1 MVPELR
7 VFPSI
12 LSARFE
18 NLGVQVQE
26 AESAGCSGIHV
37 DVMDGQFVP
46 PITFGAPIVRAVRA
60 STSLLIDV
68 HMMAVDPSKHFK
80 ELAQAGANSITVH
93 YEALTDVFEDLKQL
107 ECLGL
112 RKSIAIRPET
122 EVHSLYPFLER
133 LDQVLIM
140 SVEPGYGGQKF
151 IPQTIGKLEV
161 IKREI
166 SQRGLNVEIQ
176 VDGGIN
182 VDTIAGV
189 AEAGTDIAVAGSAL
203 FNDSF
208 RVEEGLKA
216 LTQALE
222 RNRD

>member
-166 SQRGLNVEIQ
+166 SQQGLNVEIQ

-222 RNRD
+222 GNRD

>member
-1 MVPELR
+1 MPELR

-12 LSARFE
+12 LSAKFE
-18 NLGVQVQE
+18 NLGAQVRE

-68 HMMAVDPSKHFK
+68 HMMAVDPNKHFE
-80 ELAQAGANSITVH
+80 ELAQAGADSITVH
-93 YEALTDVFEDLKQL
+93 YEALTDVSEDLKQL

-112 RKSIAIRPET
+112 RKSIAIRPGT

-140 SVEPGYGGQKF
+140 SVEPGYVGQPF
-151 IPQTIGKLEV
+151 IPQTIGKIES
-161 IKREI
+161 IRREI
-166 SQRGLNVEIQ
+166 SQQGLNVQIQ

-189 AEAGTDIAVAGSAL
+189 AEAGTDIAVVGSAL

-208 RVEEGLKA
+208 RVEEGLNA
-216 LTQALE
+216 LRQALE

>member
-1 MVPELR
+1 M
-7 VFPSI
+7 
-12 LSARFE
+12 
-18 NLGVQVQE
+18 
-26 AESAGCSGIHV
+26 
-37 DVMDGQFVP
+37 
-46 PITFGAPIVRAVRA
+46 
-60 STSLLIDV
+60 
-68 HMMAVDPSKHFK
+68 
-80 ELAQAGANSITVH
+80 
-93 YEALTDVFEDLKQL
+93 
-107 ECLGL
+107 
-112 RKSIAIRPET
+112 
-122 EVHSLYPFLER
+122 
-133 LDQVLIM
+133 LIM

-222 RNRD
+222 GNRD

>member
-68 HMMAVDPSKHFK
+68 HMMAVDPNKHFK

-151 IPQTIGKLEV
+151 IPQTIGKIEV

-166 SQRGLNVEIQ
+166 SQQGLNVEIQ

-182 VDTIAGV
+182 IDTIAGV

-208 RVEEGLKA
+208 RIEEGLKA

-222 RNRD
+222 GNRD

>member
-1 MVPELR
+1 M
-7 VFPSI
+7 FPSI

-161 IKREI
+161 VKREI

-222 RNRD
+222 GNRD

>member
-1 MVPELR
+1 MPELR

-12 LSARFE
+12 LSAKFE
-18 NLGVQVQE
+18 KLGTQVQE
-26 AESAGCSGIHV
+26 AEAAGCSGIHV

-68 HMMAVDPSKHFK
+68 HMMVIDPDKHFE
-80 ELAQAGANSITVH
+80 ELAEAGANSITVH
-93 YEALTDVFEDLKQL
+93 YEALTDVFEALEQL
-107 ECLGL
+107 EYLGL
-112 RKSIAIRPET
+112 RKSIAIRPRT
-122 EVHSLYPFLER
+122 EVHSLYPVLER

-151 IPQTIGKLEV
+151 IPQTIGK
-161 IKREI
+161 IKRLGSEI
-166 SQRGLNVEIQ
+166 SKQGVNVEIQ

-182 VDTIAGV
+182 VDTISDV
-189 AEAGTDIAVAGSAL
+189 AKVGIDIAVVGSAL

-208 RVEEGLKA
+208 TVEEGFKSIM
-216 LTQALE
+216 QAAE
-222 RNRD
+222 GIED

>member
-151 IPQTIGKLEV
+151 IPQTIGKIEV

-166 SQRGLNVEIQ
+166 SQQGLNVEIQ

-182 VDTIAGV
+182 IDTIAGV

-208 RVEEGLKA
+208 RIEEGLKA

-222 RNRD
+222 GNRD

>member
-1 MVPELR
+1 MPELR

-12 LSARFE
+12 LSAKFE
-18 NLGVQVQE
+18 KLGTQVQE
-26 AESAGCSGIHV
+26 AEAAGCSGIHV

-68 HMMAVDPSKHFK
+68 HMMAIDPDKHFE
-80 ELAQAGANSITVH
+80 ELAEAGANSITVH
-93 YEALTDVFEDLKQL
+93 YEALTDVFEALEQL
-107 ECLGL
+107 EYLGL
-112 RKSIAIRPET
+112 RKSIAIRPRT
-122 EVHSLYPFLER
+122 EVHSLYPVLER

-151 IPQTIGKLEV
+151 IPQTIGK
-161 IKREI
+161 IKRLGSEI
-166 SQRGLNVEIQ
+166 SKQGLNVEIQ

-182 VDTIAGV
+182 VDTISDV
-189 AEAGTDIAVAGSAL
+189 AKVGIDIAVVGSAL

-208 RVEEGLKA
+208 TVEEGFKSIM
-216 LTQALE
+216 QAAE
-222 RNRD
+222 GIED

>member
-68 HMMAVDPSKHFK
+68 HMMAVDPNKHFK

-222 RNRD
+222 GNRD

>member
-1 MVPELR
+1 MPELR

-12 LSARFE
+12 LSAKFE
-18 NLGVQVQE
+18 KLGTQVQE
-26 AESAGCSGIHV
+26 AEAAGCSGIHV

-68 HMMAVDPSKHFK
+68 HMMAIDPDKHFE
-80 ELAQAGANSITVH
+80 ELAEAGANSITVH
-93 YEALTDVFEDLKQL
+93 YEALTDVFEALEQL
-107 ECLGL
+107 EYLGL
-112 RKSIAIRPET
+112 RKSIAIRPRT
-122 EVHSLYPFLER
+122 EVHSLYPVLER

-151 IPQTIGKLEV
+151 IPQTIGK
-161 IKREI
+161 IKRLGSEI
-166 SQRGLNVEIQ
+166 SKQGVNVEIQ

-182 VDTIAGV
+182 VDTISDV
-189 AEAGTDIAVAGSAL
+189 AKVGIDIAVVGSAL

-208 RVEEGLKA
+208 TVEEGFKSIM
-216 LTQALE
+216 QAAE
-222 RNRD
+222 GIED

>member
-222 RNRD
+222 GNRD

>member
-166 SQRGLNVEIQ
+166 SQRGLSVEIQ

-222 RNRD
+222 GNRD

>member
-68 HMMAVDPSKHFK
+68 HMMAVDPNRHFE

-222 RNRD
+222 GNRD

>member
-1 MVPELR
+1 VPELR

-12 LSARFE
+12 LSAKFE
-18 NLGVQVQE
+18 KLGTQVQE
-26 AESAGCSGIHV
+26 AEAAGCSGIHV

-68 HMMAVDPSKHFK
+68 HMMAIDPDKHFE
-80 ELAQAGANSITVH
+80 ELAEAGANSITVH
-93 YEALTDVFEDLKQL
+93 YEALTDVFEALEQL
-107 ECLGL
+107 EYLGL
-112 RKSIAIRPET
+112 RKSIAIRPHT
-122 EVHSLYPFLER
+122 EVHSLYPVLER

-151 IPQTIGKLEV
+151 IPQTIGK
-161 IKREI
+161 IKRLGSEI
-166 SQRGLNVEIQ
+166 SKQGVNVEIQ

-182 VDTIAGV
+182 VDTISDV
-189 AEAGTDIAVAGSAL
+189 AKVGIDIAVVGSAL

-208 RVEEGLKA
+208 TVEEGFKSIM
-216 LTQALE
+216 QAAE
-222 RNRD
+222 GIED

>member
-1 MVPELR
+1 MPELR

-12 LSARFE
+12 LSAKFE
-18 NLGVQVQE
+18 KLGTQVQE
-26 AESAGCSGIHV
+26 AEAAGCSGIHV

-68 HMMAVDPSKHFK
+68 HMMVIDPDKHFE
-80 ELAQAGANSITVH
+80 ELAEAGANSITVH
-93 YEALTDVFEDLKQL
+93 YEALTDVFEALEQL
-107 ECLGL
+107 EYLGL
-112 RKSIAIRPET
+112 RKSIAIRPRT
-122 EVHSLYPFLER
+122 EVHSLYPVLER

-151 IPQTIGKLEV
+151 IPQTIGK
-161 IKREI
+161 IKRLGSEI
-166 SQRGLNVEIQ
+166 SKQGLNVEIQ

-182 VDTIAGV
+182 VDTISDV
-189 AEAGTDIAVAGSAL
+189 AKVGIDIAVVGSAL

-208 RVEEGLKA
+208 TVEEGFKSIM
-216 LTQALE
+216 QAAE
-222 RNRD
+222 GIED

>member
-1 MVPELR
+1 MPELR

-12 LSARFE
+12 LSAKFE
-18 NLGVQVQE
+18 SLGAQVRE

-68 HMMAVDPSKHFK
+68 HMMAVDPNKHFK

-140 SVEPGYGGQKF
+140 SVEPGYGGQPF
-151 IPQTIGKLEV
+151 ISQTIGKIEG
-161 IKREI
+161 IRREI
-166 SQRGLNVEIQ
+166 SQQGLNVQIQ

-189 AEAGTDIAVAGSAL
+189 AEAGTDIAVVGSAL

-222 RNRD
+222 GNRD

>member
-1 MVPELR
+1 MPELR

-68 HMMAVDPSKHFK
+68 HMMAVDPNKHFK

-222 RNRD
+222 GNRD